1 MTHSAEPE
9 LEITVSD
16 HHWSA
21 GHWGPML
28 IFVWRGVTSVERVTT
43 VGRLTSEVA
52 ARCPNG
58 VGVLVVLEPEASTP
72 NEEARKLLASV
83 MRDRSAVVK
92 GLAYAVVGAGFGAAA
107 VRAVIA
113 GLSLLA
119 REERGVKDGG
129 MSACS
134 RLNQGNNLP
143 LASINSIFNHD
154 AKLNHGE
161 PVTGGKKMGS
171 FAS

>member
-119 REERGVKDGG
+119 REGYPTRVFSTTADAAAWLVTRVSPALAPASFVSVIER
-129 MSACS
+129 A
-134 RLNQGNNLP
+134 R
-143 LASINSIFNHD
+143 ARR
-154 AKLNHGE
+154 
-161 PVTGGKKMGS
+161 
-171 FAS
+171 